1 MDTLQIDSELL
12 RRAERQAREQN
23 INLNQ
28 MVESY
33 IRRFIQ
39 KTDDEKTSESVK
51 ITPFIERLGIE
62 LDLPTDFDEKD
73 AYRKYLDKKYQ

>member
-33 IRRFIQ
+33 IRRFVQ

-51 ITPFIERLGIE
+51 ITPFISLVFSNI
-62 LDLPTDFDEKD
+62 LFK
-73 AYRKYLDKKYQ
+73 

>member
-1 MDTLQIDSELL
+1 
-12 RRAERQAREQN
+12 
-23 INLNQ
+23 

-33 IRRFIQ
+33 IRRFVQ